1 MEMEWKRVA
10 TAAPRGA
17 NRGMLRRCHRG
28 FQEVKKIN
36 EEDAFEEA
44 LHPTREIF
52 VLSMR
57 LPAVYNFIISF
68 IPNS

>member
-28 FQEVKKIN
+28 FQEVKKII
-36 EEDAFEEA
+36 AFEEA

-52 VLSMR
+52 VFLMH
-57 LPAVYNFIISF
+57 LPAVCDFIISF
-68 IPNS
+68 SPNS